1 MKVLMRKRVGLPA
14 DPWSRLHLETAD
26 DRRVAGTVAAAVEAR
41 LMVSIVGPRGAGKTH
56 STRKALRAAG
66 ARVVEPLRLTRER
79 LHMGDIEWAIV
90 RELMPDES
98 PRRSGEARSHQG
110 RRVLGRSQ
118 QNAPIVLL
126 IDDAHTLH
134 HQTLRAL
141 KRLRE
146 LDWLGVSPL
155 LGIVLLGQAD
165 KVGAIPEVGLRSDRV
180 RLAGLT
186 ADEAAEALG
195 AVLGASRT
203 EERAVA
209 ALSASERARNWLDL
223 IALVDDCL
231 AEASARGEDWI
242 KFECAHAVLHP
253 GSQPAPDFETKPA
266 DGAIDGVLDDL
277 DEAPGLRR
285 AV

>member
-56 STRKALRAAG
+56 SARMALNTAG

-90 RELMPDES
+90 RGLMPDER
-98 PRRSGEARSHQG
+98 PRRSGEARSHQV
-110 RRVLGRSQ
+110 RRVLGRAQ
-118 QNAPIVLL
+118 QSAPIVLL

-165 KVGAIPEVGLRSDRV
+165 RVGAIPEVGLRSDRV

-186 ADEAAEALG
+186 VDEAADALEDVLGTRIAPG
-195 AVLGASRT
+195 AVNQLPHSD
-203 EERAVA
+203 
-209 ALSASERARNWLDL
+209 RARNWLDL

-231 AEASARGEDWI
+231 AEASARGEDRI
-242 KFECAHAVLHP
+242 EPECAHAVLHP

-266 DGAIDGVLDDL
+266 DGAIDGVLDGL
-277 DEAPGLRR
+277 DEAPAIRR